1 MMTLYFSK
9 TVFRLYTYTHQL
21 RLLNLF
27 WFATRKKIYCR
38 GMFERI
44 ICIYIFIMFQI
55 YIYNYYDLVI
65 SILVVLILKVSPI
78 ANVSIII
85 YIFIFIITCPAMNDT
100 YIM

>member
-27 WFATRKKIYCR
+27 WFATRKKSTAEVCLSVLY
-38 GMFERI
+38 
-44 ICIYIFIMFQI
+44 IYIYNVPNI